1 MTSFHMT
8 LCSAAVF
15 AVLGLAGCQSPE
27 EREAAV
33 ERDAFTQLADEVE
46 GHMNKTFALLQT
58 LWDIELEYGT
68 PEGADRTCYRFF
80 PTDPTAHAE
89 ARRSLYERTITAYR
103 GVYENDLEADVA
115 NMTRELER
123 WRAELGE
130 AIPYWQR
137 EIEAAQAAIAADPAG
152 TSGP

>member
-8 LCSAAVF
+8 LCSAALF
-15 AVLGLAGCQSPE
+15 AVLGRVGCQSPE

-33 ERDAFTQLADEVE
+33 ERDAFTQLVDEVE
-46 GHMNKTFALLQT
+46 GHMNETLALLQT

-68 PEGADRTCYRFF
+68 PEGADRTYYRLF
-80 PTDPTAHAE
+80 PTDPTAQVE

-103 GVYENDLEADVA
+103 GVYENDPDADVA
-115 NMTRELER
+115 NMTRQLER

-152 TSGP
+152 TSGL